1 MNESKQVH
9 IEEKQWFVVY
19 TKPRS
24 EKKVSERLQQAGIEM
39 YLPLQK
45 VMRQWSDR
53 KKRVEIPLIPSIIF
67 VCLEKKKLS
76 SVYQLSGVTG
86 VLKYLGEPAVVK
98 TSEILNLRILL
109 QEVFTDELQQVDIQ
123 AGDMV
128 EVVSGPF
135 KGLQACAVQ
144 LQNSMRLIIE
154 IKNMGLGFSVNV
166 PKSYVKPL

>member
-1 MNESKQVH
+1 MNESKQGH

-53 KKRVEIPLIPSIIF
+53 KKKVEVPLIPSIIF
-67 VCLEKKKLS
+67 VCLEKIKLT
-76 SVYQLSGVTG
+76 SVYQINGVTG

-98 TSEILNLRILL
+98 TSEIFNLRILL

-123 AGDMV
+123 AGDLV